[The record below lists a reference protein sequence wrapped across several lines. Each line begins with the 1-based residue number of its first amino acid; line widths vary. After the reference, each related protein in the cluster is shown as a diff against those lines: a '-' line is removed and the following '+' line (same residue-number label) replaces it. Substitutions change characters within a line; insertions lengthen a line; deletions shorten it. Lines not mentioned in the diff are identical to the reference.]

1 MTPLPFHF
9 QPGPYDV
16 ICAKGKAARNHS
28 GNVFFRRLIKD
39 ALPIYA
45 SAGSKFEKSMIVSE
59 VVDEVRS
66 RCSANGGGFV
76 KSDRNGGFFE
86 VGDHIAREK
95 VGQSLRDGL
104 SSKYKSSARSKKRR
118 QKIVSAGVADEFDTL
133 IKRNSFVTRRMCT
146 LRETAQSSVEQQIM
160 HGGIND
166 EEEKKHKFEREESVR

>member
-1 MTPLPFHF
+1 M
-9 QPGPYDV
+9 G
-16 ICAKGKAARNHS
+16 
-28 GNVFFRRLIKD
+28 
-39 ALPIYA
+39 
-45 SAGSKFEKSMIVSE
+45 KFEKSMIVSE
-59 VVDEVRS
+59 VIDEVRS
-66 RCSANGGGFV
+66 RCAVDGGFV
-76 KSDRNGGFFE
+76 KSDRNGGYFE

-133 IKRNSFVTRRMCT
+133 IKRNSFVVRRMCT

-166 EEEKKHKFEREESVR
+166 EEEKEIDRIFSRANLDILEAFKKNDELLQKFSESEYAHKIFDGSVAA